1 MINRYLTKI
10 AQMHSGVEKRGS
22 FGLAAGMHVAQN
34 IASKYALK
42 TPAAARVM
50 ADAARQGF
58 VNKQNYE
65 VPLHIKAL
73 AGIAGKEYVELP
85 HLVNKAAMGLR
96 EHLDAVGHTVSKDD
110 HLAMRM
116 LSQGRTEDLARLHHR
131 TGGRTEAIVGHV
143 TKYLAKNHGV
153 DVSPLTAIGHRSEG
167 VTARL
172 GHTAHA
178 PHNVQALPHQDSMA
192 RLSHVAPPVA
202 PAPQRQGAQ
211 ARLQAPV
218 ARPEVP
224 RLEAPK
230 HVYGDSVEPV
240 HGRTYGSDAAEYKS
254 DRGRVAIVDAHKTK
268 PLSDLFRKPKT
279 LLGRM
284 SSKDYP
290 LFNNIAA
297 NITRGKAAPVRV
309 HDSISR
315 AAHAGTEP
323 LVTAGLASLDPY
335 SGAWNGIKQVLAH
348 PAAKKLGPVRRAAEF
363 VDRTVVDGA
372 RDAFTSGLRRGGGKA
387 VNDSMDHEAS
397 KRMGSLAFN
406 KKEHLNVSTV
416 TPKGGDGEPS
426 VAGDILQKY
435 KDKWDSFRNSRA
447 KPTKVTADGIR
458 YTPQPKEAPGFNKYV
473 NTVSG
478 IGLNGVGAELNRS
491 AHALGLATGRAAELN
506 ARPAV
511 LAAQA
516 ARHKAD
522 IAADFVNKYKDKWD
536 AAMRPKLKAPTRAL
550 PAPEAMAHN

>member
-1 MINRYLTKI
+1 MTNRYLTKI
-10 AQMHSGVEKRGS
+10 AQMNSGVEKRGS

-58 VNKQNYE
+58 VNKQHYE

-153 DVSPLTAIGHRSEG
+153 DVSPLTAIGRSSDG
-167 VTARL
+167 VATRL
-172 GHTAHA
+172 GHTAHVPTPTPTSA
-178 PHNVQALPHQDSMA
+178 PTRQGPQA
-192 RLSHVAPPVA
+192 RLEA
-202 PAPQRQGAQ
+202 PAPKS
-211 ARLQAPV
+211 
-218 ARPEVP
+218 EVP

-240 HGRTYGSDAAEYKS
+240 HGRMYGSDASEYKS
-254 DRGRVAIVDAHKTK
+254 DRGGVSIMDAHKTK

-297 NITRGKAAPVRV
+297 NITRGRAAPVRA
-309 HDSISR
+309 HDTISH

-323 LVTAGLASLDPY
+323 LVTAGLAYLDPI
-335 SGAWNGIKQVLAH
+335 SGAYNGLKQVLSH
-348 PAAKKLGPVRRAAEF
+348 PAAQKLSPVRRAAEW
-363 VDRTVVDGA
+363 VDEAVVSGA
-372 RDAFTSGLRRGGGKA
+372 KDSFTSGLRRGGGKA

-406 KKEHLNVSTV
+406 KKERPNVSTAV
-416 TPKGGDGEPS
+416 PKGQDGSNKSNIAADLLE
-426 VAGDILQKY
+426 KY
-435 KDKWDSFRNSRA
+435 KDKWTAARNSRA

-458 YTPQPKEAPGFNKYV
+458 YTPQPKEAPGFNKWT
-473 NTVSG
+473 NMASG
-478 IGLNGVGAELNRS
+478 IGLNGVGAELDRS
-491 AHALGLATGRAAELN
+491 AHALGLATGRAAEMN

>member
-153 DVSPLTAIGHRSEG
+153 DVSPLTAIGRSSEG
-167 VTARL
+167 VAARL
-172 GHTAHA
+172 GHTAHVPTATHTSA
-178 PHNVQALPHQDSMA
+178 PM
-192 RLSHVAPPVA
+192 
-202 PAPQRQGAQ
+202 RQGPQ
-211 ARLQAPV
+211 ARLEAPS
-218 ARPEVP
+218 PKSEVP

-240 HGRTYGSDAAEYKS
+240 RGRTYSSDASEYKS
-254 DRGRVAIVDAHKTK
+254 DRGSVSIMDAHKTK
-268 PLSDLFRKPKT
+268 PLSELFRKPKT

-297 NITRGKAAPVRV
+297 NITRGKPVPEHVNDLLHRT
-309 HDSISR
+309 
-315 AAHAGTEP
+315 AHAGMEP
-323 LVTAGLASLDPY
+323 LVTAGLAKLDPI
-335 SGAWNGIKQVLAH
+335 SGAYNGLKQVLAH
-348 PAAKKLGPVRRAAEF
+348 PAAQKISPIRRAAKL
-363 VDRTVVDGA
+363 VDESVVNGA
-372 RDAFTSGLRRGGGKA
+372 KDSFTSGLRRGGGKA
-387 VNDSMDHEAS
+387 VSDSMDQEAS

-416 TPKGGDGEPS
+416 TPKGGGGDSKSS
-426 VAGDILQKY
+426 VAADLVQKY
-435 KDKWDSFRNSRA
+435 KDKWNSARNSRA
-447 KPTKVTADGIR
+447 KPTKVTEDGIR
-458 YTPQPKEAPGFNKYV
+458 YTPQPKEAHGFNKWT
-473 NTVSG
+473 NMASG
-478 IGLNGVGAELNRS
+478 IGLNGVGAELDRS
-491 AHALGLATGRAAELN
+491 AHALGLATGRAAEMN
-506 ARPAV
+506 ARPAI
-511 LAAQA
+511 LTAQA